1 MKTIYKRELKSY
13 FQNNIASVLFS
24 SVVLIVGIFFDIINL
39 RAGNVTFSYTLSS
52 ASVILLIIIPVLTMK
67 SFTDDKKENTE
78 KLLFSLPFSSSD
90 IVLGKFFAMITVF
103 TLPIVF
109 ICIFPIVIN
118 MFGSS
123 NFILDYSSIL
133 AFYLLGIALIS
144 ISMYISTHTSSP
156 LISAVLSISVFFMIY
171 LFGSFSSM
179 LSGTAVLSYIMF
191 IILTV
196 VFGFLL
202 YIMIKDFIISLSVSL
217 TISVILTILYIFK
230 SEIFEN
236 KFNGLL
242 RYLALFDRIS
252 DFTYGIINISV
263 YVLYISITVVFI
275 IMSIQSVD
283 RRRRA

>member
-123 NFILDYSSIL
+123 NFLLDYSSIL

>member
-230 SEIFEN
+230 SDIFEN